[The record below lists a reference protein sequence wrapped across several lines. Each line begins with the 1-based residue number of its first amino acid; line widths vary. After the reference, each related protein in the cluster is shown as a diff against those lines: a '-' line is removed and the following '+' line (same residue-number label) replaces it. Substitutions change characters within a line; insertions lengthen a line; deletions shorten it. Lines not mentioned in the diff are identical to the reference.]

1 MEHLLNW
8 PPCRVSLS
16 SEPDA
21 AAARSSDQKPGMLLH
36 SGLSEEVQQC
46 MPVTLS
52 AEGFSSQDEQ
62 FLQIRWD
69 GDVISYDLRLSIIQA
84 EMSERR
90 AVMCDEMV
98 TYLT

>member
-1 MEHLLNW
+1 
-8 PPCRVSLS
+8 
-16 SEPDA
+16 
-21 AAARSSDQKPGMLLH
+21 
-36 SGLSEEVQQC
+36 